1 MNKNIPNII
10 IADDHDM
17 FRDALKT
24 MLELDDIANVLT
36 EASNGK
42 ELLSLLEEYVPD
54 IILLDIDM
62 PQMGGIEAAGIINDK
77 YPTIKI
83 LALSMYGDEKYY
95 QEMIKAGAMGFI
107 LKSSNKSELEEA
119 IKSIHNGHNY
129 FSNELLMKII
139 EQMGV
144 ASTEPK
150 STELEI
156 TFTDRE
162 IDVLKLLCQ
171 GLSSNDIAEKLF
183 LSSKTI
189 ENYRVKLLNKTKSK
203 NSVGL
208 VVYVLKNN
216 IIEL

>member
-1 MNKNIPNII
+1 MKNNIPNII

-24 MLELDDIANVLT
+24 MLELDNIANILA
-36 EASNGK
+36 EAANGK
-42 ELLSLLEEYVPD
+42 ELLNLLEDFTPD
-54 IILLDIDM
+54 IILMDIDM
-62 PQMGGIEAAGIINDK
+62 PQMDGIDAARIIKDK
-77 YPTIKI
+77 YPSIKI

-119 IKSIHNGHNY
+119 INSIHSGQNY
-129 FSNELLMKII
+129 FSNELLRKII

-144 ASTEPK
+144 PTSEDKANEMEISFTE
-150 STELEI
+150 
-156 TFTDRE
+156 RE

-171 GLSSNDIAEKLF
+171 GLSTNDIAEKLF

-189 ENYRVKLLNKTKSK
+189 ENYRVKLLSKTKSK

-208 VVYVLKNN
+208 VVYALKNN
-216 IIEL
+216 IIQI